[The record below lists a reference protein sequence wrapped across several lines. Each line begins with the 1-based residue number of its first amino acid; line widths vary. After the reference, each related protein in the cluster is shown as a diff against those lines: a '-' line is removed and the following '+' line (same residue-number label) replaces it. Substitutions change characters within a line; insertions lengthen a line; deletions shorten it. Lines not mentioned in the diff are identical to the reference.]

1 MLTRPR
7 LYIRENVYRL
17 LGRASL
23 LLGFIFLLAPIVLL
37 IVFSFQKNIYFSL
50 PLQGWT
56 MQWYHQMI
64 YEGVLI
70 DAVLN
75 SLKVS
80 LPAATG
86 ASIIGFCAAYALNRF
101 VFPGRLPMATVL
113 ILPILIPPLIMGVA
127 LLGLL
132 SRLGLQGELYS
143 VIIAHT
149 LVFTAPAMAIIQLRL
164 AQMPPALEE
173 AAWDLGATELQAVW
187 RVTLRWALPGIGGGW
202 LLAFTFSFD
211 EFIIAWFVAG
221 FDETLPVA
229 IYNAMMAEHR
239 PTLNAIGT
247 IVFGLLLLALL
258 GAELLIVPL
267 LMRRG
272 TARAGR

>member
-1 MLTRPR
+1 
-7 LYIRENVYRL
+7 
-17 LGRASL
+17 
-23 LLGFIFLLAPIVLL
+23 
-37 IVFSFQKNIYFSL
+37 
-50 PLQGWT
+50 
-56 MQWYHQMI
+56 
-64 YEGVLI
+64 
-70 DAVLN
+70 
-75 SLKVS
+75 
-80 LPAATG
+80 
-86 ASIIGFCAAYALNRF
+86 
-101 VFPGRLPMATVL
+101 
-113 ILPILIPPLIMGVA
+113 
-127 LLGLL
+127 
-132 SRLGLQGELYS
+132 
-143 VIIAHT
+143 
-149 LVFTAPAMAIIQLRL
+149 
-164 AQMPPALEE
+164 
-173 AAWDLGATELQAVW
+173 
-187 RVTLRWALPGIGGGW
+187 VTLRWALPGIGGGW